1 MKAQLLLR
9 RAFCSS
15 VTPSANAKITHPSR
29 TSQIHEARK
38 LFDSCDSN
46 SVSSWNSMVSEHFTN
61 RMPREAQLLFDQI
74 GERNITSWN
83 GLVSGYMNNG
93 EMEEAK
99 KVFDEMPKKNEVL
112 WTMLQ
117 DRRNDNAS
125 QGRRCGDVSE
135 LRKGIRK
142 STGCSWTEVGDKAH
156 TFAMGDIHQE
166 QEAIVK
172 FLDEWDVLLREDGY
186 NPDCDAEEG
195 ERVDSLS
202 GRYHSER
209 LAVAYGLLKLPEGV
223 PLRVLK
229 NLRVCRD
236 CHAAI
241 NLISKVKEKDIILR
255 DAKRLHHFK
264 NGECSCKVIA
274 EVQ

>member
-99 KVFDEMPKKNEVL
+99 KVFDEMPKKNE
-112 WTMLQ
+112 
-117 DRRNDNAS
+117 
-125 QGRRCGDVSE
+125 
-135 LRKGIRK
+135 

>member
-15 VTPSANAKITHPSR
+15 VTPSANAKITHLLR

-46 SVSSWNSMVSEHFTN
+46 SVSSWNSMMSEHFTN
-61 RMPREAQLLFDQI
+61 RMPREAQLLFDQMA
-74 GERNITSWN
+74 ERNITSWN

-93 EMEEAK
+93 DMEEAR
-99 KVFDEMPKKNEVL
+99 KVFD
-112 WTMLQ
+112 
-117 DRRNDNAS
+117 DDAS
-125 QGRRCGDVSE
+125 HGRC
-135 LRKGIRK
+135 
-142 STGCSWTEVGDKAH
+142 GCSWTQVGDMAYA
-156 TFAMGDIHQE
+156 FARGGIHPE

-172 FLDEWDVLLREDGY
+172 FLAEWDGLLREAGY
-186 NPDCDAEEG
+186 NPDCYVEE
-195 ERVDSLS
+195 EEKVDRLS
-202 GRYHSER
+202 ERYHSER

-241 NLISKVKEKDIILR
+241 KLISKVKEKEIILR
-255 DAKRLHHFK
+255 DAKRSHHFK
-264 NGECSCKVIA
+264 KEECSCKVIA

>member
-15 VTPSANAKITHPSR
+15 VTPSAKAKITHLSR

-61 RMPREAQLLFDQI
+61 RMPREAQLLFDQMAA
-74 GERNITSWN
+74 RNITSWN

-93 EMEEAK
+93 EMEEAR
-99 KVFDEMPKKNEVL
+99 KVFD
-112 WTMLQ
+112 
-117 DRRNDNAS
+117 DDAS
-125 QGRRCGDVSE
+125 
-135 LRKGIRK
+135 
-142 STGCSWTEVGDKAH
+142 H
-156 TFAMGDIHQE
+156 
-166 QEAIVK
+166 EA
-172 FLDEWDVLLREDGY
+172 GY
-186 NPDCDAEEG
+186 NPDCYVEE
-195 ERVDSLS
+195 EEKVDRLS
-202 GRYHSER
+202 ERYHSQR

-241 NLISKVKEKDIILR
+241 KLISKEIILR
-255 DAKRLHHFK
+255 DAKRSHHFK

>member
-15 VTPSANAKITHPSR
+15 VTPSANAKITHLSR

-38 LFDSCDSN
+38 LFDSCDSS

-61 RMPREAQLLFDQI
+61 RMPREAQLLFDQM
-74 GERNITSWN
+74 GKRNITSWN
-83 GLVSGYMNNG
+83 GLVSEYMNNG
-93 EMEEAK
+93 EMEEAR
-99 KVFDEMPKKNEVL
+99 KVFD
-112 WTMLQ
+112 
-117 DRRNDNAS
+117 DDAS
-125 QGRRCGDVSE
+125 HGRCGDVSE

-142 STGCSWTEVGDKAH
+142 STGCSWTQVGDKAL

-186 NPDCDAEEG
+186 SPDCDAGEE
-195 ERVDSLS
+195 EKVDSLS
-202 GRYHSER
+202 ERYHSER

-223 PLRVLK
+223 PLRIMK
-229 NLRVCRD
+229 NLKS
-236 CHAAI
+236 
-241 NLISKVKEKDIILR
+241 L
-255 DAKRLHHFK
+255 
-264 NGECSCKVIA
+264 
-274 EVQ
+274 